1 MKRKT
6 LINCL
11 FIYFIK
17 ETFTNDWKSDKQKI
31 IIPTKTS
38 VAIKVWIP
46 KENNF
51 FFLISINLNEE
62 NISVECSDIM
72 YEMFPLPLQFTF
84 WECPMKLEIQMDWT
98 LGAVVTT

>member
-1 MKRKT
+1 MTENQTSKK
-6 LINCL
+6 LSFLQIL
-11 FIYFIK
+11 PSPPKFEF
-17 ETFTNDWKSDKQKI
+17 QKNI
-31 IIPTKTS
+31 I
-38 VAIKVWIP
+38 
-46 KENNF
+46 